1 MISRLNNQSNV
12 IPEFF
17 ASILS
22 IFLAFIIF
30 ISRLGFESNIILII
44 KSVFLLFILIFF
56 PYFINFF
63 FYKKIPKFFL
73 SKPFLNFISLIFLI
87 ILSEISLLFNID
99 FSYLLFFIGIIIS
112 LFLIKHFIKVL
123 FSYDII
129 FIIFIFIFAFWSI
142 SAYSSNRYI
151 HPLMIE
157 KIISGAWA
165 HRDFLWH
172 ASISGM
178 IKTYGV
184 TSIGIDGLV
193 NYNYHTFSNYFVG
206 KLSAFLDTN
215 TLNFYS
221 LLFPI
226 IIIPL
231 FFFNF
236 ITAVSEF
243 NTFFQ
248 KKFNCKFKIYS
259 NYFFWIALLCLF
271 ALALPYNW
279 FASEKYQYFY
289 STSYCFAFLF
299 TFILLSNVGYL
310 INTNFNN
317 HIINFEII
325 IMIIVLSLLF
335 YIISVSKFSFL
346 YFVIVSYIFFYF
358 RLQLFK
364 KLFFNILGLFILI
377 ISFYIYFTIIIK
389 FQIQSTVYGFE
400 SNLFTQFIATSE
412 KYYMYLYGTLI
423 LFFLK
428 IIFLKVYNFKQ
439 LYINIRNYKLLELE
453 YLFYLSIFLFVFPW
467 QYTNGIQV
475 PISYLFI
482 LSQLGLV
489 KEIIKHD

>member
-1 MISRLNNQSNV
+1 
-12 IPEFF
+12 F

-221 LLFPI
+221 
-226 IIIPL
+226 
-231 FFFNF
+231 
-236 ITAVSEF
+236 
-243 NTFFQ
+243 
-248 KKFNCKFKIYS
+248 
-259 NYFFWIALLCLF
+259 
-271 ALALPYNW
+271 
-279 FASEKYQYFY
+279 
-289 STSYCFAFLF
+289 
-299 TFILLSNVGYL
+299 
-310 INTNFNN
+310 
-317 HIINFEII
+317 
-325 IMIIVLSLLF
+325 
-335 YIISVSKFSFL
+335 
-346 YFVIVSYIFFYF
+346 
-358 RLQLFK
+358 
-364 KLFFNILGLFILI
+364 
-377 ISFYIYFTIIIK
+377 
-389 FQIQSTVYGFE
+389 
-400 SNLFTQFIATSE
+400 
-412 KYYMYLYGTLI
+412 
-423 LFFLK
+423 
-428 IIFLKVYNFKQ
+428 
-439 LYINIRNYKLLELE
+439 
-453 YLFYLSIFLFVFPW
+453 
-467 QYTNGIQV
+467 
-475 PISYLFI
+475 
-482 LSQLGLV
+482 
-489 KEIIKHD
+489 